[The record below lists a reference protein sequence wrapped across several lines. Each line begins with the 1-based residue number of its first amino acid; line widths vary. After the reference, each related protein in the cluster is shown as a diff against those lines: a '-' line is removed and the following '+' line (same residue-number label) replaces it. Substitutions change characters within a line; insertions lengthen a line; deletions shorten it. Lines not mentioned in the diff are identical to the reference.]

1 MFEMFEK
8 AYTFDD
14 VALVPQYN
22 TIKSRTD
29 PVLDTWLTKNIK
41 VNNPLIPAN
50 MDSVISTEMADVI
63 VKNGCIPIFHRFCS
77 IDEQIAFCKRFQNNC
92 FVSCGLNDYDKLE
105 LLYKHGALG
114 VCIDVAHGHSKQV
127 ISLIK
132 NLKELYPNKDIIA
145 GNVCTPGAYS
155 DLVFAGADAVKVGV
169 GPGAACSTRMVTGFG
184 VPQFSAIYKISKF
197 VKQLKVPIIAD
208 GGIRNSRDVALA
220 LAAGASTCMIGSLFS
235 KTFESAGDK
244 FIKNKTYNNSINKD
258 INDSINNTSNIN
270 KKIKDVYDTEYIKI
284 HKSTIDEYIDKQNN
298 TEQSINYVEPIY
310 TMYRGQASEHF
321 QKDYYGTMKKGIVAE
336 GVCFYSLCSGTT
348 QMLIDE
354 LTGGLRS
361 ALTYSGSL
369 NIREFQ
375 KKAAFVEV
383 TNTYMSESNPR
394 KHQ

>member
-1 MFEMFEK
+1 MFEK

-77 IDEQIAFCKRFQNNC
+77 IDEQIAFCKRFKNNC

-105 LLYKHGALG
+105 ELYKHGALG

-132 NLKELYPNKDIIA
+132 NLKELYPDKDIIA

-184 VPQFSAIYKISKF
+184 IPQFSAIYKISKF

-220 LAAGASTCMIGSLFS
+220 LASGASTCMIGSLFS

-244 FIKNKTYNNSINKD
+244 FIL
-258 INDSINNTSNIN
+258 N
-270 KKIKDVYDTEYIKI
+270 KKYNESVNAADDNKYLKI
-284 HKSTIDEYIDKQNN
+284 HKSSIKDYIHKPNN
-298 TEQSINYVEPIY
+298 SNSPMVCVEPIY
-310 TMYRGQASEHF
+310 TMYRGQASENF
-321 QKDYYGTMKKGIVAE
+321 QKDYYGSMKKGIVAE
-336 GVCFYSLCSGTT
+336 GVCFRSLCLGTT

-375 KKAAFVEV
+375 KNAVFVEV

-394 KHQ
+394 KQQ

>member
-1 MFEMFEK
+1 MFEK

-29 PVLDTWLTKNIK
+29 PVFDTWLTKNIK

-105 LLYKHGALG
+105 ELYKHGALG

-132 NLKELYPNKDIIA
+132 NLKELYPDKDIIA
-145 GNVCTPGAYS
+145 GNVCTPDAYS

-244 FIKNKTYNNSINKD
+244 FIKNNSYNDTNIA
-258 INDSINNTSNIN
+258 NDTS
-270 KKIKDVYDTEYIKI
+270 KYLKI
-284 HKSTIDEYIDKQNN
+284 HESTIRDYIEK
-298 TEQSINYVEPIY
+298 SEPIY
-310 TMYRGQASEHF
+310 TMYRGQASENF
-321 QKDYYGTMKKGIVAE
+321 QKDYYGSMKKGIVAE
-336 GVCFYSLCSGTT
+336 GVCFRSLCLGTT

-375 KKAAFVEV
+375 KNAVFVEV
-383 TNTYMSESNPR
+383 TNTYIGESNPR

>member
-1 MFEMFEK
+1 MFQK

-29 PVLDTWLTKNIK
+29 PVLYTWLTKNIRI
-41 VNNPLIPAN
+41 NNPLIPAN
-50 MDSVISTEMADVI
+50 MDTVISFEMAKVI
-63 VKNGCIPIFHRFCS
+63 VDNGSIPIFHRFCT
-77 IDEQIAFCKRFQNNC
+77 IEEQIDFCKKFQNRC
-92 FVSCGLNDYDKLE
+92 FVSCGLNDYEKLDE
-105 LLYKHGALG
+105 LYKYGALG
-114 VCIDVAHGHSKQV
+114 VCIDVAHGHCEQV

-132 NLKELYPNKDIIA
+132 KLKSKYPEKDIIA
-145 GNVCTPGAYS
+145 GNVCTTTGYS

-184 VPQFSAIYKISKF
+184 IPQFSAIYEISKIA
-197 VKQLKVPIIAD
+197 KSLKIPIIAD

-220 LAAGASTCMIGSLFS
+220 LAAGASCCMIGSLFS
-235 KTFESAGDK
+235 KTYESAGDK

-258 INDSINNTSNIN
+258 INDCINNTNNIN

-284 HKSTIDEYIDKQNN
+284 HKSNIHEYIDKQNN
-298 TEQSINYVEPIY
+298 TEQSFNYVEPIY
-310 TMYRGQASEHF
+310 TMYRGQASKNF
-321 QKDYYGTMKKGIVAE
+321 QTDYYGSMKKGIVPE

-369 NIREFQ
+369 NIKEFQ
-375 KKAAFVEV
+375 KNAVFVEV

-394 KHQ
+394 KNQ